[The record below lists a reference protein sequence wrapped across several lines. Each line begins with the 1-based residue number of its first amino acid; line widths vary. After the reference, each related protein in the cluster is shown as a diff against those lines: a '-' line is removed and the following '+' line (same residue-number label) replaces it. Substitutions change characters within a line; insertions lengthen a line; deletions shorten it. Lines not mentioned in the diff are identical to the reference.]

1 MTAKQCVEVELVE
14 LKTKLESLS
23 KLLQGD
29 KPDFI
34 SDIQWELMIEQEFHM
49 LEYAHILEERL
60 KEW

>member
-1 MTAKQCVEVELVE
+1 MTTKQCVEVELVE
-14 LKTKLESLS
+14 LKTKLDPLS
-23 KLLQGD
+23 KLLQSD

-34 SDIQWELMIEQEFHM
+34 DDIQWELMIEQEFHM

>member
-14 LKTKLESLS
+14 LKTKLKSLS